1 MENEKKFILISMED
15 KRSKKIAEVL
25 GSKTSKKIID
35 LLAENS
41 ELSEKDIS
49 DKLGLALNT
58 TEYNLKKLLESGI
71 VEKTKNFFW
80 SQKGKKIPMY
90 RLSNK
95 SIIISPKS
103 GRISS
108 KIKSLLPAVLVSGI
122 GALAIKLF
130 SSQPARDFTQD
141 ASEEAL
147 LFSAQKST
155 EIPIAPEAGNFISL
169 YSTQPWVWFLAGSLL
184 IIVIFA
190 IFNWRKL

>member
-1 MENEKKFILISMED
+1 MVNEKKFILVSMDD

-49 DKLGLALNT
+49 DKIGLALNT
-58 TEYNLKKLLESGI
+58 TEYNLKKLLESEI

-80 SQKGKKIPMY
+80 SKKGKKIPMY

-103 GRISS
+103 SKISS
-108 KIKSLLPAVLVSGI
+108 KIKSLLPAIIASGI
-122 GALAIKLF
+122 GTFIIKFF
-130 SSQPARDFTQD
+130 SSTPSVVQEDSGQ
-141 ASEEAL
+141 AL
-147 LFSAQKST
+147 LFSAQRSSEIAISPASETFICST
-155 EIPIAPEAGNFISL
+155 MDVVFSRLSFDYCNFCRFQL
-169 YSTQPWVWFLAGSLL
+169 EETL
-184 IIVIFA
+184 
-190 IFNWRKL
+190 KC

>member
-1 MENEKKFILISMED
+1 MVNEKKFILVSMDD

-49 DKLGLALNT
+49 DKIGLALNT
-58 TEYNLKKLLESGI
+58 TEYNLKKLLESEI

-80 SQKGKKIPMY
+80 SKKGKKIPMY

-103 GRISS
+103 SKISS
-108 KIKSLLPAVLVSGI
+108 KIKSLLPAIIASGI
-122 GALAIKLF
+122 GTFIIKFF
-130 SSQPARDFTQD
+130 SSTPSVVQEDSGQ
-141 ASEEAL
+141 AL
-147 LFSAQKST
+147 LFSAQRSS
-155 EIPIAPEAGNFISL
+155 EIAISPASETFISL
-169 YSTQPWVWFLAGSLL
+169 YSAQPWMWFLAGSLL
-184 IIVIFA
+184 IIAIFA
-190 IFNWRKL
+190 AFNWRKL

>member
-1 MENEKKFILISMED
+1 MANEKKFILVSMED

-49 DKLGLALNT
+49 DKTGLALNT
-58 TEYNLKKLLESGI
+58 TEYNLKKLLESEI

-80 SQKGKKIPMY
+80 SRKGKKIPMY

-103 GRISS
+103 SRISS
-108 KIKSLLPAVLVSGI
+108 KIKALLPAILVSGI
-122 GALAIKLF
+122 GTFMIKIF
-130 SSQPARDFTQD
+130 SKQEAVRDSLEQP
-141 ASEEAL
+141 L
-147 LFSAQKST
+147 LFSAQKAS
-155 EIPIAPEAGNFISL
+155 EIAIAPETGNFISL
-169 YSTQPWVWFLAGSLL
+169 YSAQPWVWFLAGSLL
-184 IIVIFA
+184 VITIFT
-190 IFNWRKL
+190 IFNWKRL

>member
-1 MENEKKFILISMED
+1 MDD

-49 DKLGLALNT
+49 DKMGLALNT
-58 TEYNLKKLLESGI
+58 TEYNLKKLLESEI

-80 SQKGKKIPMY
+80 SKKGKKIPMY
-90 RLSNK
+90 RLSNR

-103 GRISS
+103 SRISS

-122 GALAIKLF
+122 GAFIIKVFF
-130 SSQPARDFTQD
+130 SSKSILVQD
-141 ASEEAL
+141 SSEQAL
-147 LFSAQKST
+147 LFSAPKAS
-155 EIPIAPEAGNFISL
+155 EIA
-169 YSTQPWVWFLAGSLL
+169 
-184 IIVIFA
+184 
-190 IFNWRKL
+190 